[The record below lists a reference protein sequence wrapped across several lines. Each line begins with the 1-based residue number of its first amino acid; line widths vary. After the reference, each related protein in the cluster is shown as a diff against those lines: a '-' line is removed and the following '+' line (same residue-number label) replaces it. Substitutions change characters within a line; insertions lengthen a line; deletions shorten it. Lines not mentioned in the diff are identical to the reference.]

1 MGTTSEH
8 RHVDTPI
15 PSPGGMEVNAGVEG
29 YSANENRRMLK
40 NVFLVSLGFLL
51 LFTSYNSISNLQSSL
66 HPQGGLGTFGVS
78 TVYGSLV
85 LSSFFIPTYLIRKI
99 TAKWTIVLSM
109 IGYTFYMGAQFYPTW
124 GTIIP
129 TALVV
134 GIAGAPL
141 WASKCFYLTH
151 VSGK

>member
-1 MGTTSEH
+1 MEAGKGEVTS
-8 RHVDTPI
+8 TSI
-15 PSPGGMEVNAGVEG
+15 SL
-29 YSANENRRMLK
+29 YSENENRRMLK

-85 LSSFFIPTYLIRKI
+85 ISSFFVPTYLIQKI
-99 TAKWTIVLSM
+99 SSKWTIVLSM
-109 IGYTFYMGAQFYPTW
+109 IGYTFYMGAQFHPTW
-124 GTIIP
+124 ATIIP

-134 GIAGAPL
+134 GVAGAPL

-151 VSGK
+151 VSLKTGILI